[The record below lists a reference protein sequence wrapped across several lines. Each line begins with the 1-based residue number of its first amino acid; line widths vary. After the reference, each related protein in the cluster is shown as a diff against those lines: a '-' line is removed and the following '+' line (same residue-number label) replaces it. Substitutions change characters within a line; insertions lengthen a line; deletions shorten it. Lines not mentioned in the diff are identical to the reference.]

1 MVMSSSR
8 ASARNRKM
16 ATKSVDEVDTMVGGF
31 TVTTPKQGNTVFNQ
45 QTVQSFTVRNFTHYC
60 Q

>member
-1 MVMSSSR
+1 MVMSPSR

-16 ATKSVDEVDTMVGGF
+16 ATKSVDEVDTMVGRL

-45 QTVQSFTVRNFTHYC
+45 QTNSPEIYFTHYC